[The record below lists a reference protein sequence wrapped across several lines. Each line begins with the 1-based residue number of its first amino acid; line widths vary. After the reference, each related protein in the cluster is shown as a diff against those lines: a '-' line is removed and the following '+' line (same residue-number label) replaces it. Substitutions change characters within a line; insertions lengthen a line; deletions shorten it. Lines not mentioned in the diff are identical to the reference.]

1 MEAGT
6 SRSLFEKLLYL
17 GIATFFL
24 WPFIQLYSVKA
35 IPIFDSDTHL
45 RASVALENLMEEAL
59 CRPYEFSIADS
70 KFVPI
75 KGYEDLNLM
84 GKIDISPHPI
94 YNSNVLIKAQVMWG
108 SFPLQKNLSL
118 EYIGARTKS

>member
-1 MEAGT
+1 MEAQT

-17 GIATFFL
+17 GIGTFFL

-59 CRPYEFSIADS
+59 SRPYEFSIAES

-84 GKIDISPHPI
+84 GKIDIAPHPT
-94 YNSNVLIKAQVMWG
+94 YESNVIIKAQVMWG
-108 SFPLQKNLSL
+108 SFPFHKNLSL